1 VGAPSSAFIRGAC
14 ADRPSPSQASRPPN
28 IVFVL
33 VDDLRLDDFGAAG
46 HPFSQTPNIDRV
58 AHEGARFLNAFAT
71 TPLCSPSRASF
82 LTGQYAHTHT
92 ASWTTRRA
100 TKPATGRRRLPRRSR
115 RRDTPR
121 PSWASGT
128 WGTTTPRPG
137 FSHWVA
143 MKGLGEAGNPKLNV
157 DGQRIERQGN
167 VTNILTEYAT
177 AFIRRPADKPFLL
190 MLSHKA
196 LHPNYTNKPY

>member
-1 VGAPSSAFIRGAC
+1 
-14 ADRPSPSQASRPPN
+14 
-28 IVFVL
+28 
-33 VDDLRLDDFGAAG
+33 
-46 HPFSQTPNIDRV
+46 
-58 AHEGARFLNAFAT
+58 
-71 TPLCSPSRASF
+71 
-82 LTGQYAHTHT
+82 
-92 ASWTTRRA
+92 
-100 TKPATGRRRLPRRSR
+100 
-115 RRDTPR
+115 
-121 PSWASGT
+121 
-128 WGTTTPRPG
+128 
-137 FSHWVA
+137 